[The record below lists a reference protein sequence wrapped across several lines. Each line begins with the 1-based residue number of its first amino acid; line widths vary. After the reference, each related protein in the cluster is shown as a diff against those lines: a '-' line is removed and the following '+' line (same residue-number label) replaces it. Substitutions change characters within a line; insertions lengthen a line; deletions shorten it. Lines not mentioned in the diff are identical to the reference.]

1 MSQHRIT
8 EEGLLLNPD
17 GSLRE
22 PGWATEPLLVY
33 NKASIRESK
42 YRLKEWDYYLV
53 NDDDYAVAFTMCD
66 AGYVGMFTVTVVDIN
81 NPVDRTET
89 QLRFMPGDSVH
100 LPTSSDSGISFY
112 GDDKVKMV
120 FENTG
125 GTRILDV
132 MMKHFDGG
140 STFAAH
146 IELDRFPRDSMV
158 IATPWAQKET
168 AFYYNRK
175 VVGMRARGE
184 FSYGGM
190 RHEFDGSNSFGLLD
204 WGRGVWTYDNH
215 WYWGV
220 AQGNQHGHVVG
231 LNIGYGF
238 GDTSQAS
245 ENMFFLDGVCHK
257 LDRVDFGIP
266 RKRTGEFDFMEPWR
280 MTSSDG
286 RFEMGFAPYLDRSSK
301 IDVGVVMTDQHQIF
315 GELDGFVVLDDGT
328 KFRVENLQGSAEV
341 VHNRY

>member
-1 MSQHRIT
+1 MSQHRIM
-8 EEGLLLNPD
+8 EKGLLLNPD

-33 NKASIRESK
+33 NRASVRESR

-53 NDDDYAVAFTMCD
+53 NDGEYAVAFTLCN
-66 AGYVGMFTVTVVDIN
+66 AGYAALLTVTVVDIDD
-81 NPVDRTET
+81 PADHTET
-89 QLRFMPGDSVH
+89 HLKPMPGDSVV
-100 LPTSSDSGISFY
+100 LPTSSDSGVSFY
-112 GDDKVKMV
+112 SDDRVKMV
-120 FENTG
+120 FDNTG
-125 GTRILDV
+125 DERILDV
-132 MMKHFDGG
+132 MMRRFCGG
-140 STFAAH
+140 TFAAH

-158 IATPWAQKET
+158 IATPWTEKET

-184 FSYGGM
+184 FSYDGI
-190 RHEFDGSNSFGLLD
+190 RHEFDGSDSFGLLD

-220 AQGNQHGHVVG
+220 AQGNQGGHVAA
-231 LNIGYGF
+231 LNVGYGF
-238 GDTSQAS
+238 GDTTAAS

-266 RKRTGEFDFMEPWR
+266 RKRTGEFELMESWR
-280 MTSSDG
+280 LTSNDG
-286 RFEMGFAPYLDRSSK
+286 RLEMLFSPYLDRSSK
-301 IDVGVVMTDQHQIF
+301 IDVGVVMTNQHQIF
-315 GELDGFVVLDDGT
+315 GELDGYVVLDDGT
-328 KFRVENLQGSAEV
+328 KFHVENMQASAEV